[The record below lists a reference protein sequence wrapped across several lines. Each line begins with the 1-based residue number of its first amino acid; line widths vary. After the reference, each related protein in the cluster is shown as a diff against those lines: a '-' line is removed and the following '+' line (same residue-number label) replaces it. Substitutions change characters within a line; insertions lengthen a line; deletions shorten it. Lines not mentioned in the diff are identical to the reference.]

1 MKNTNKKCRLA
12 AFYPPGNAMVEFVPH
27 NVGRPIRPH
36 IGRSMQTDPIAEK
49 YYGISPYAY
58 CANNPIKYVL

>member
-12 AFYPPGNAMVEFVPH
+12 AFYPSGNSRVEFVPH

-36 IGRSMQTDPIAEK
+36 HQQI
-49 YYGISPYAY
+49 YADRPDGGKILWDFTV
-58 CANNPIKYVL
+58 CLLRK